1 MNARNTLRAVAGVA
15 LLLPPAASFAND
27 SNAGLDQLMALL
39 AQRQHAEATFT
50 EEKFLSV
57 LKQPIQSSGRLI
69 YDAPDHLEE
78 RTLTP
83 RPQDVVLDHGLLSM
97 KIANRT
103 RTLRLA
109 DYPQLAPLID
119 SIRATLAGDR
129 VQLEKAFQLSFSGD
143 LERWQMHLI
152 PRDAQSALR
161 QIDLAGERDR
171 VSEVRM
177 QQRDGDRSIMHIAAA
192 E

>member
-1 MNARNTLRAVAGVA
+1 MNARNALRGVAGVA
-15 LLLPPAASFAND
+15 MLLWPALSLADD

-39 AQRQHAEATFT
+39 AQRRHAEASFT
-50 EEKFLSV
+50 EEKYLSV
-57 LKQPIQSSGRLI
+57 LKQPIRSSGRLI

-78 RTLTP
+78 RTLAP
-83 RPQDVVLDHGLLSM
+83 RPQSVVLDHGLLSM
-97 KIANRT
+97 KIASRS

-119 SIRATLAGDR
+119 SIRATLAGER
-129 VQLEKAFQLSFSGD
+129 AQLEKTFQLSFSGD
-143 LERWQMHLI
+143 LEHWQMHLT
-152 PRDAQSALR
+152 PRDAQSVLT
-161 QIDLAGERDR
+161 QIDLAGEHDR

-177 QQRDGDRSIMHIAAA
+177 QQRDGDRSIMHIAA

>member
-1 MNARNTLRAVAGVA
+1 MNARQALRSITGVA
-15 LLLPPAASFAND
+15 MLLSPALGFAD
-27 SNAGLDQLMALL
+27 SPNAALDQLMALL
-39 AQRQHAEATFT
+39 AQRRHAEASFT
-50 EEKFLSV
+50 EEKYLSV
-57 LKQPIQSSGRLI
+57 LKQPIHSSGRLI

-83 RPQDVVLDHGLLSM
+83 RPQSVVLDHGLLSM
-97 KIANRT
+97 KIAARS

-129 VQLEKAFQLSFSGD
+129 LQLEKSFQLSFSGD
-143 LERWQMHLI
+143 LEHWQMRLT
-152 PRDAQSALR
+152 PREQPSALT

-171 VSEVRM
+171 ISEVRM

>member
-1 MNARNTLRAVAGVA
+1 MNARNTLRAAAGVA
-15 LLLPPAASFAND
+15 MLLSPAAGFAD
-27 SNAGLDQLMALL
+27 DTNAGLDQLMALL
-39 AQRQHAEATFT
+39 AQRRHAEASFT
-50 EEKFLSV
+50 EEKYLSV

-83 RPQDVVLDHGLLSM
+83 RAQSVVLDHGLLSM
-97 KIANRT
+97 KIANRS

-129 VQLEKAFQLSFSGD
+129 VQLEKSFQLSFSGD
-143 LERWQMHLI
+143 LQHWQMHLR
-152 PRDAQSALR
+152 PRDAQAALT
-161 QIDLAGERDR
+161 QIDLAGEHDR

-177 QQRDGDRSIMHIAAA
+177 QQRDGDHSIMHIAAA